1 MVVACS
7 KCLAFL
13 KRNAESI
20 DGNLPDG
27 QGCPICLGSFS
38 PGDLL
43 QDKLR
48 TAIDNAILPYG
59 GSGQTTNRFSLTAT
73 PPTVHLPGDIVYRY
87 AVAAAAA
94 GDNNVEPP
102 YVYAQEVK
110 NHVREALVSLCLE
123 RNNDHQET
131 APSTMDDYPECVRDE
146 ELGYLALYVVLL
158 PSPGHVVARPPDR
171 LFPKC
176 PKSSKKS
183 RQFVSQGGDPAATFE
198 TRLRREGHV
207 LWSLKE
213 ATLAMEDLSNID
225 EASKDLFQ
233 KPLTDMPLGMNVH
246 VVVWRR
252 PFYLRGLYTKA
263 RRDVSQTPFHAAGG
277 SGDGD
282 QGGKRRRIG
291 VTSVE
296 EQITP
301 AIVAA
306 CNGISDRNNNPDL
319 AHNLIFGMAKF
330 HASGREDLDVRMM
343 LPPPL
348 PPDGATTSEEAP
360 RREREITGRP
370 FVYEIFDANQLP
382 PVSALQQI
390 VDEVN
395 HETTEAEA
403 ILPHRTYGKNPMGVG
418 IAPDLTFVPSSAF
431 SGLQNE
437 TESKTKY
444 YGCLCW
450 SHDRLPETDPVI
462 TAMLGPFPLTIR
474 QRTPIR
480 VLHRRS
486 NMVRER
492 QVLTCQA
499 QRVDDHYFRLH
510 LSTSAGT
517 YVKEFV
523 HGDLGRTVPSIASL
537 LGCTTD
543 ILELDCE
550 GIMM

>member
-1 MVVACS
+1 MVAACAM
-7 KCLAFL
+7 CLGFL
-13 KRNAESI
+13 SRNSAGSN
-20 DGNLPDG
+20 DGSLTNG

-38 PGDLL
+38 LGLL
-43 QDKLR
+43 DDKLR
-48 TAIDNAILPYG
+48 AAIDEAERPYG
-59 GSGQTTNRFSLTAT
+59 TATNRFSLTVT

-87 AVAAAAA
+87 AVAVE
-94 GDNNVEPP
+94 NNDSTPNASPPP
-102 YVYAQEVK
+102 YVFAQEVK
-110 NHVREALVSLCLE
+110 NHVREALVRLCAD
-123 RNNDHQET
+123 RNQ
-131 APSTMDDYPECVRDE
+131 AVPMDEYPECVTEE

-158 PSPGHVVARPPDR
+158 PSQPAVTRPPDR

-176 PKSSKKS
+176 HKTTTK
-183 RQFVSQGGDPAATFE
+183 RRNFISQGGDPAATFE
-198 TRLRREGHV
+198 TKLRRDGHA

-213 ATLAMEDLSNID
+213 ATTAMEDSSNI
-225 EASKDLFQ
+225 ESTTKDSFQ
-233 KPLTDMPLGMNVH
+233 VPLTVPFGMDVH
-246 VVVWRR
+246 VVIWRR

-263 RRDVSQTPFHAAGG
+263 RRDVSQTPFH
-277 SGDGD
+277 SVE
-282 QGGKRRRIG
+282 GGKRRRIG

-301 AIVAA
+301 AIVTA
-306 CNGISDRNNNPDL
+306 CEGISDRNNNPDL
-319 AHNLIFGMAKF
+319 KNNLIFGMAKF

-343 LPPPL
+343 LPP
-348 PPDGATTSEEAP
+348 DYSHETIGIK
-360 RREREITGRP
+360 EITGRP
-370 FVYEIFDANQLP
+370 FVYEIFDANRLP
-382 PVSALQQI
+382 AVSALKQI

-395 HETTEAEA
+395 QEASEGDA
-403 ILPHRTYGKNPMGVG
+403 ILPYRTYGKNPMGVG
-418 IAPDLTFVPSSAF
+418 ISPDLRFVQSSAF

-450 SHDRLPETDPVI
+450 SHDLLPETDDAI
-462 TAMLGPFPLTIR
+462 AAKLGDFPLTIQ

-486 NMVRER
+486 NMFRER
-492 QVLTCQA
+492 QVLSCQA

-523 HGDLGRTVPSIASL
+523 HGDLGRTVPSISTL